1 MRYSPKR
8 DDDKWDIYDKTRM
21 ENQNKTIIDLQDE
34 IKEYQKR
41 ERAFLVHSHLK
52 EKQISV
58 LKKEIKELIKRQS
71 TKVFEHKKE
80 IYIDQLLMNDFK
92 TLKNILKEKEEKLLA
107 KDEELIALQTN
118 QNK

>member
-8 DDDKWDIYDKTRM
+8 DDDKWQVYDNTRM
-21 ENQNKTIIDLQDE
+21 ENQHKTIIDLQND
-34 IKEYQKR
+34 IQEYQKR

-71 TKVFEHKKE
+71 NKNFENRKE
-80 IYIDQLLMNDFK
+80 IYLDQLLINEFK
-92 TLKNILKEKEEKLLA
+92 QLKNILKEKEDKILA